1 MTCACYLVSEGGAL
15 CHADKWKES
24 NKVPFTGSLISQRI
38 SELLQRIT
46 STLQQEFFRIWISC
60 NQQDAYYA
68 MDITS
73 LSSYSEF
80 IEFVRRGYNRDGDD
94 LAQINL
100 LMVTGEQ
107 SHMPL
112 YYRIL
117 PGSVK
122 DVRTLQES
130 LANMSYIE
138 AGSLHYVMDKGFYSE
153 LNVDALYAAHKKFM
167 VGVPFTAGFAV
178 DLVEKYRDAIRSH
191 KNYCMVGTDDL
202 YAVTELM
209 SWDGHRFYAHIY
221 YDSYKAAVDEKKF
234 DHTLHCCYEELLS
247 GKRSK
252 DHTNFYERFFIVRE
266 TPVLGIKVEFNEAAI
281 AEHKHNRIGW
291 FVLAGND
298 IRDKSKALEAY
309 RAKDAVEKCFDDLK
323 NDLDL
328 KRIRMHTKETMDGRI
343 FIQFIALLI
352 TTRLKQ
358 AMSKAGWFK
367 NYDLQEII
375 NEMKGMREVR
385 VDGTRKKYDTEPTP
399 FQKKIIELYDL

>member
-1 MTCACYLVSEGGAL
+1 
-15 CHADKWKES
+15 
-24 NKVPFTGSLISQRI
+24 
-38 SELLQRIT
+38 
-46 STLQQEFFRIWISC
+46 
-60 NQQDAYYA
+60 
-68 MDITS
+68 
-73 LSSYSEF
+73 
-80 IEFVRRGYNRDGDD
+80 
-94 LAQINL
+94 
-100 LMVTGEQ
+100 
-107 SHMPL
+107 
-112 YYRIL
+112 
-117 PGSVK
+117 
-122 DVRTLQES
+122 
-130 LANMSYIE
+130 
-138 AGSLHYVMDKGFYSE
+138 MDKGFYSE

-167 VGVPFTAGFAV
+167 VGIPFTAGFAV

-234 DHTLHCCYEELLS
+234 DHTLYCCYEELLS

-266 TPVLGIKVEFNEAAI
+266 TPVRGIKVEFNEAAI

>member
-1 MTCACYLVSEGGAL
+1 MRLLSCKRGRGAMS
-15 CHADKWKES
+15 WKES

-266 TPVLGIKVEFNEAAI
+266 TPVRGIKVEFNEAAI

>member
-1 MTCACYLVSEGGAL
+1 
-15 CHADKWKES
+15 
-24 NKVPFTGSLISQRI
+24 
-38 SELLQRIT
+38 
-46 STLQQEFFRIWISC
+46 
-60 NQQDAYYA
+60 
-68 MDITS
+68 
-73 LSSYSEF
+73 
-80 IEFVRRGYNRDGDD
+80 
-94 LAQINL
+94 
-100 LMVTGEQ
+100 
-107 SHMPL
+107 MPL

-167 VGVPFTAGFAV
+167 VGIPFTAGFAV

-234 DHTLHCCYEELLS
+234 DHTLYCCYEELLS

-266 TPVLGIKVEFNEAAI
+266 TPVRGIKVEFNEAAI